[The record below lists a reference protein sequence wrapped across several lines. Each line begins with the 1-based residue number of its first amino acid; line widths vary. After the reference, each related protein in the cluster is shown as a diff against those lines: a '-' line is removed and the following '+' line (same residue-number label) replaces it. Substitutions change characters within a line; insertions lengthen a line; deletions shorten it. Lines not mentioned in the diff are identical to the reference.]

1 MKFLQTA
8 IFLFISFFSCAQN
21 STQQLHQNIA
31 AVFKQQQGDFAI
43 SFKDLSGENDNI

>member
-31 AVFKQQQGDFAI
+31 AVFKQQQGDRPPG
-43 SFKDLSGENDNI
+43 SRSDLKNR